1 MRYPDEGTGFIPVLE
16 VGHAAESPP
25 PPEESFMRGNY

>member
-1 MRYPDEGTGFIPVLE
+1 MRYPDEGAGFIPVLE
-16 VGHAAESPP
+16 VDHAAESPP